1 MAYGTGS
8 RAGVGAPRD
17 TQLST
22 RKQRPRKT
30 KQSFDLVQELD
41 STNAIEIFQSTT
53 TKGKSAMASP
63 QQLTVSNQGQ
73 AAIGVTLQVPIW
85 TDDTTQSGSNYLQFI
100 LPVGAELPLPTTQ
113 IVDSL
118 NANFMDGTVV
128 SNTAPNSNM
137 YVDSTADTTEGFA
150 DDNDTTITFDDASG
164 GVAHNMFRVN
174 DLIRIDNEVCRITS
188 IVDTAGDG
196 LYTPAHFIV
205 ERALYGTAKADHSN
219 NAAIR
224 LPFFNMYADFD
235 KYSTSRTD
243 YNGKFKAM
251 NFFGYGRA
259 TTIAGSGIVPGSINI
274 KFYKPG
280 YQEIGLSGITANT
293 NSGLSVSTAYY
304 IKVAVDGGSVYEIV
318 FTTDSSNVNFGGTNG
333 IISKI
338 QSILD
343 TQYYTQGS
351 ALFEDKVYVGIVN
364 GDLRFTS
371 GSRLSTSAIAL
382 TTGASGGS
390 STNLIGNAIGRFP
403 ADVEAAVAAVL
414 PDDEKFDPTTY
425 DAYSNTSEFM
435 WDTGDGTLTGVGDGK
450 INYDT
455 GEIEFSSY
463 PNAEFVISVAHSSG
477 LGGRSS
483 STGSNVIEKVYA
495 RSANSKVKTTIGLK
509 VK

>member
-235 KYSTSRTD
+235 KYSTSRTNKD
-243 YNGKFKAM
+243 GRFKAM

-259 TTIAGSGIVPGSINI
+259 TTIAASGIVPGSINI
-274 KFYKPG
+274 KFYKQG
-280 YQEIGLSGITANT
+280 YQELGMSGVTLNT
-293 NSGLSVSTAYY
+293 HSGLAASTAYTFN
-304 IKVAVDGGSVYEIV
+304 ITADGGSVFV
-318 FTTDSSNVNFGGTNG
+318 DLSFTTDSSNLNFGGVNG
-333 IISKI
+333 ILNKI
-338 QSILD
+338 QDALN
-343 TQYYTQGS
+343 TQYYTAGN
-351 ALFEDKVYVGIVN
+351 LFEKKVTVGLVN
-364 GDLRFTS
+364 GDVRFTS
-371 GSRLSTSAIAL
+371 GSRLSTSAILIAAPGSG
-382 TTGASGGS
+382 TTPFGVGR
-390 STNLIGNAIGRFP
+390 LPAIANVQG
-403 ADVEAAVAAVL
+403 AVATKL
-414 PDDEKFDPTTY
+414 PDDVKFNRTTY
-425 DAYSNTSEFM
+425 EEVSNTREFM
-435 WDTGDGTLTGVGDGK
+435 YDDGAGSLVGGAGSGT
-450 INYDT
+450 INYET
-455 GEIEFSSY
+455 GEINFLSY
-463 PNAEFVISVAHSSG
+463 PDAEFVINVAHSSG
-477 LGGRSS
+477 LAGRASS
-483 STGSNVIEKVYA
+483 SGANIIEKIYA
-495 RSANSKVKTTIGLK
+495 RSASAKIKGHVGLMIK
-509 VK
+509 